1 MPPIRSEPG
10 LKAYSHVIWQEAQPL
25 MLAARLEPPP
35 AVVLAARS
43 GSGALDLCSARSLLK
58 ADSINR
64 HCSLDSKLRSIRLK
78 GRS

>member
-1 MPPIRSEPG
+1 
-10 LKAYSHVIWQEAQPL
+10 

-64 HCSLDSKLRSIRLK
+64 HCSLDSKLRSIKLK
-78 GRS
+78 GQQSLLCWVPATCLFCLVFRLP